1 MKKTIFGAILL
12 VAALQASAETAP
24 IETDLDGNAS
34 ALTIAA

>member
-1 MKKTIFGAILL
+1 MTKAIFGAMLL
-12 VAALQASAETAP
+12 IAALQASAETAP

>member
-1 MKKTIFGAILL
+1 MKKAIFGAILL
-12 VAALQASAETAP
+12 VVALQASAETAP